1 MSPNFSSYTFDADA
15 NNDGITPLHEAAKV
29 GLLNIVKL
37 LIDAGMN
44 PSAQDKN
51 GRNALHYAAE
61 KGHCEVV
68 ELLLTKVDPWFRD
81 AAGVMPLELAL
92 ENQFYETV
100 KIFKDL
106 FSSAANL
113 VQFAAYVGDVKYM
126 QHLLSTDIDKHV
138 RNADGFTALHLASGR
153 GLIDV
158 VNALLAAGLD
168 PNAKSSRG
176 AVSLRLAVANATRP
190 STWHLHYSRD
200 HVAVIK
206 ALVHAGADVDL
217 RGGFAGGGPGAEI
230 EQITVLHRAVWGFQ
244 EGIEMDEIVSA
255 LLDVGAHVDARTEP
269 RKMTALH
276 LATKCGYTNI
286 VRLLLRKNPDIDAR
300 DYKGLTPLHYSV
312 KKRYVELVSLF
323 LSYNAD
329 VSAKNV
335 HGETA
340 LHFAVRAGDEEVV
353 RMLLLEKVSGS
364 IKTASQKERND
375 AQDSADV
382 EVKEERKRRRL
393 A

>member
-1 MSPNFSSYTFDADA
+1 MSTNFSSYTFDTDA
-15 NNDGITPLHEAAKV
+15 NNDGITPLHEAAKE
-29 GLLNIVKL
+29 GLINIVNL

-44 PSAQDKN
+44 PSVLDKN

-68 ELLLTKVDPWFRD
+68 ELLLTRVDPWLRD
-81 AAGVMPLELAL
+81 AAGLMPLELAL

-100 KIFKDL
+100 KIFKQL
-106 FSSAANL
+106 VSCAANL
-113 VQFAAYVGDVKYM
+113 LQFAACVGDVKYV
-126 QHLLSTDIDKHV
+126 QHLLATDIDKDF
-138 RNADGFTALHLASGR
+138 RNADGFTALHLASER

-176 AVSLRLAVANATRP
+176 TVSLLLAVENAARP
-190 STWHLHYSRD
+190 TTPGHLHFARD

-206 ALVHAGADVDL
+206 ALVHAGADVNL
-217 RGGFAGGGPGAEI
+217 RGGPGTET
-230 EQITVLHRAVWGFQ
+230 ELITVLHRAVGGFQ
-244 EGIEMDEIVSA
+244 EGIEMNEIVSA
-255 LLDVGAHVDARTEP
+255 LLDVGADVDARTEP
-269 RKMTALH
+269 CKMTALH
-276 LATKCGYTNI
+276 LATKRGYANI
-286 VRLLLRKNPDIDAR
+286 GRLLLRRNPDIDAR
-300 DYKGLTPLHYSV
+300 DYNGLTPLHYSV
-312 KKRYVELVSLF
+312 EKGYVELVRLF

-340 LHFAVRAGDEEVV
+340 LHFAVRSGDEEVV

-364 IKTASQKERND
+364 IKTASQRETND
-375 AQDSADV
+375 ARDSAEV

>member
-1 MSPNFSSYTFDADA
+1 MMEL
-15 NNDGITPLHEAAKV
+15 PLHEAAKE
-29 GLLNIVKL
+29 GLLNIVNL

-61 KGHCEVV
+61 KGHSEVV

-81 AAGVMPLELAL
+81 AAGLMPLELAL

-100 KIFKDL
+100 RVFKDL

-113 VQFAAYVGDVKYM
+113 LQFAAYVDDVKYM
-126 QHLLSTDIDKHV
+126 QHLLSTDIDKDV
-138 RNADGFTALHLASGR
+138 RNADGFTALHLALGR

-176 AVSLRLAVANATRP
+176 TVSLRLAVANATRP
-190 STWHLHYSRD
+190 STWHLHFARD
-200 HVAVIK
+200 HVAVVK
-206 ALVHAGADVDL
+206 ALVYAGADVNS
-217 RGGFAGGGPGAEI
+217 RGGFAHCSPGAET
-230 EQITVLHRAVWGFQ
+230 ELITVLHRAVWGFQ

-269 RKMTALH
+269 CKMTALH
-276 LATKCGYTNI
+276 LATKRGYANI
-286 VRLLLRKNPDIDAR
+286 VRLLLRKNPDVNAC

-312 KKRYVELVSLF
+312 KKSYVELVRLF
-323 LSYNAD
+323 LNYNAD

-335 HGETA
+335 CRETA
-340 LHFAVRAGDEEVV
+340 LHFAVRAGNAEVV
-353 RMLLLEKVSGS
+353 RMLLLEKVLGS
-364 IKTASQKERND
+364 IKPASQRERNN